1 MDVEENRPRYRIES
15 VDAALRMLL
24 LLQATPELRVTTAA
38 RELGIAPSRA
48 HRLLTTL
55 AGRRFV
61 TQDRVT
67 KSYRAGPALI
77 ELGVR
82 STGAFDLR
90 AAAEPHLRATTQVLG
105 ETVNLLVLEG
115 CSVRFIAGFESDQRV
130 RTKVLTGTVLPAYS
144 TSAGKV
150 LLAELSRDKLRE
162 LYPAGLRKLTPKT
175 KTFTQLVE
183 ELSLV
188 LMRGFGMN
196 QEESELG
203 LSAVAVPLR
212 DQAGRTIAAVA
223 MSAPSARITDDRLRE
238 IVIALRQCAAHIRAD
253 FVR

>member
-1 MDVEENRPRYRIES
+1 MPRSRRFPRGWRPIWPRSTARTVEPVDVEENRPRYRIES
-15 VDAALRMLL
+15 VAAALRMLL

-105 ETVNLLVLEG
+105 ATVNLLVQIG
-115 CSVRFIAGFESDQRV
+115 RASC
-130 RTKVLTGTVLPAYS
+130 
-144 TSAGKV
+144 
-150 LLAELSRDKLRE
+150 RE
-162 LYPAGLRKLTPKT
+162 R
-175 KTFTQLVE
+175 E
-183 ELSLV
+183 DIWE
-188 LMRGFGMN
+188 R
-196 QEESELG
+196 
-203 LSAVAVPLR
+203 
-212 DQAGRTIAAVA
+212 AA
-223 MSAPSARITDDRLRE
+223 T
-238 IVIALRQCAAHIRAD
+238 
-253 FVR
+253 